1 MSATPGGPGRPAQ
14 VPGDVATAA
23 QARRARLRAAAA
35 AHGVPLAT
43 ILVSVA
49 VVVLTYLAGKLAYRL
64 RDVIL
69 MIVAAGFLALIL
81 NPLVVA
87 LQRWRIRRR
96 GQAVAVVTIW
106 TVLVFAGLVAAFG
119 YPLAHGLT
127 HFSQRLPSDVAAAE
141 HGRGWIGQLVRRF
154 HLQEWITRNAPK
166 LQSLGVTLARP
177 ALTVGKGAVSLLA
190 TLGTIFALLVLFLLE
205 GPKMGRWLLDLMP
218 PGRAAY
224 CRRVAGE
231 ISQSVTGYAFGN
243 LLTSLIAGLV
253 VFVTLT
259 VLGVPF
265 PLLWALWVALVD
277 FLPMIGGALAG
288 IPTVLFALGHSLTA
302 GIVTAAAFIA
312 YQQIEN
318 HVLNPVVMSRTV
330 KINPLLVLLSI
341 LVGTSIGSWLGGSFG
356 SFVAALLSI
365 PVAGALQVIVR
376 ELWQITGRPERA
388 EGEQA
393 AGPQPSITDQQ
404 KSGPHRELYDGG
416 RQADED
422 IAAPQ
427 PDATRP
433 GSTRRPKPFPRR
445 SRSPRWHP
453 SSTTSGSRRD
463 ARPIARTNITRAAIA
478 FIFTRL
484 RGGLLISGRSAA
496 ISAQEGPQEMGKTTD
511 IREAAEAE
519 LKFDP
524 LVDDEVSGQI
534 DPPLRVEGRPGAR
547 SNGGLA
553 VNGT

>member
-1 MSATPGGPGRPAQ
+1 MSATSVRPGRAAQ
-14 VPGDVATAA
+14 APGDAATAA
-23 QARRARLRAAAA
+23 HGRRARLRAAAA
-35 AHGVPLAT
+35 ARGVPLAT

-49 VVVLTYLAGKLAYRL
+49 VVALTYLAGKLAYRL

-69 MIVAAGFLALIL
+69 MSVVAGFLALIL

-87 LQRWRIRRR
+87 LQRRRIRRR
-96 GQAVAVVTIW
+96 GPAVAVVTIW
-106 TVLVFAGLVAAFG
+106 TVLVFAVLVATFG
-119 YPLAHGLT
+119 YPLVHGLT
-127 HFSQRLPSDVAAAE
+127 HFSQRLPSYVQYAE
-141 HGRGWIGQLVRRF
+141 HGHGWIGQLIRRF
-154 HLQEWITRNAPK
+154 HLQTWVTRNAPK
-166 LQSLGVTLARP
+166 LQSLGATLARP
-177 ALTVGKGAVSLLA
+177 ALTVGKGAAAMLA

-205 GPKMGRWLLDLMP
+205 GPKMSRWLLDLMP

-224 CRRVAGE
+224 CRRVASE

-341 LVGTSIGSWLGGSFG
+341 LVGTSIGSWLGGLFG

-365 PVAGALQVIVR
+365 PVAGALQVIAR
-376 ELWQITGRPERA
+376 ELWQITARPEPPD
-388 EGEQA
+388 GELA
-393 AGPQPSITDQQ
+393 AGPAPTVGDQQ
-404 KSGPHRELYDGG
+404 TSGTDREL
-416 RQADED
+416 
-422 IAAPQ
+422 
-427 PDATRP
+427 
-433 GSTRRPKPFPRR
+433 
-445 SRSPRWHP
+445 
-453 SSTTSGSRRD
+453 
-463 ARPIARTNITRAAIA
+463 
-478 FIFTRL
+478 
-484 RGGLLISGRSAA
+484 
-496 ISAQEGPQEMGKTTD
+496 
-511 IREAAEAE
+511 
-519 LKFDP
+519 
-524 LVDDEVSGQI
+524 
-534 DPPLRVEGRPGAR
+534 
-547 SNGGLA
+547 
-553 VNGT
+553 